1 MWSIETPDEPGRY
14 WFKGLFELVDGQP
27 KDMLEIVTVDQVGM
41 VTLPGIATTF
51 PLKRFIGE
59 WEGPL
64 IPPDGPAPL
73 AKTP

>member
-27 KDMLEIVTVDQVGM
+27 KDMLEIVTVDEVGM
-41 VTLPGIATTF
+41 VTLPGIAATF

-64 IPPDGPAPL
+64 IPPYGPGPL